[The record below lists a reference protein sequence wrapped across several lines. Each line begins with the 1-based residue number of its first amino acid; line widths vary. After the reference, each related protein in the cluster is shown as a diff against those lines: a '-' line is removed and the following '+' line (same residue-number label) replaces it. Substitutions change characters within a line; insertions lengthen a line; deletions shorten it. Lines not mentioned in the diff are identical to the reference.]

1 MMNEATNKA
10 LASVPGGGRSS
21 ALTSEFSKISRLPNF
36 KSGGWRSVGSSHS
49 ASAYEHDLADTGKA
63 VKVYIGDRNFDGAT
77 TVTITDPTDSIGHWA
92 AFPAFVVGM
101 PVNARNAAVYL
112 SLEGC

>member
-10 LASVPGGGRSS
+10 LASVPGAGRSS
-21 ALTSEFSKISRLPNF
+21 ALTSEFSRVSRLPNF
-36 KSGGWRSVGSSHS
+36 NSRGWRSVGSSHS
-49 ASAYEHDLADTGKA
+49 TSAYEHDLGDTGKV
-63 VKVYIGDRNFDGAT
+63 VKVYISDSNFGGAN

-92 AFPAFVVGM
+92 AFPAFVIGM

-112 SLEGC
+112 LQGGC